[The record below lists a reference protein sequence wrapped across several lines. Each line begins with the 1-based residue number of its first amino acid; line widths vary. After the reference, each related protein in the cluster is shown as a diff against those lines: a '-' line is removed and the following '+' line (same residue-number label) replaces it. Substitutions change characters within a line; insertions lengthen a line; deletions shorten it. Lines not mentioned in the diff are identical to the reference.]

1 MNQDW
6 KFIITTIN
14 NSCCYVFA
22 SFNCYL
28 RTISTVGYL
37 VIHTIFREVSN
48 LFTIHK
54 KFCSCTILRFFTWS
68 NEGHFCNSYTLGI
81 SFSIHAPSHSLS
93 FNWGKGYMDICT
105 CLNLLIRTVFNF
117 LPVRRSVEW
126 MFWIVWLVVRVVFW
140 RVKFWSHIAF

>member
-37 VIHTIFREVSN
+37 VIHTIFREVSK
-48 LFTIHK
+48 LSTIHK
-54 KFCSCTILRFFTWS
+54 KFRSCIVLRCFTWCDKS
-68 NEGHFCNSYTLGI
+68 HFSDSHTLLVC
-81 SFSIHAPSHSLS
+81 FSVHAPSHSFS
-93 FNWGKGYMDICT
+93 FDWCKGYMDVSS

-126 MFWIVWLVVRVVFW
+126 VIRIVWLVVRVVFW
-140 RVKFWSHIAF
+140 RIKFWSHIAL

>member
-28 RTISTVGYL
+28 RTISTVGHL

-54 KFCSCTILRFFTWS
+54 KFCSCTILRFLTWS
-68 NEGHFCNSYTLGI
+68 NEGHFCNSYTLSI

-93 FNWGKGYMDICT
+93 FNWGKGYMDIST

-126 MFWIVWLVVRVVFW
+126 MFWIVWLVIRVVFW
-140 RVKFWSHIAF
+140 